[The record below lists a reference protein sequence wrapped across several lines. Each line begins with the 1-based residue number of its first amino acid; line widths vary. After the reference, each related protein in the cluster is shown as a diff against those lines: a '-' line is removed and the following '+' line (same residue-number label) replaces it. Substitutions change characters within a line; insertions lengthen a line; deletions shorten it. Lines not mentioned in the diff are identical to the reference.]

1 MMMVES
7 LQEVSAKV
15 MREFVA
21 AGGVRDVRVEQA
33 DKGLVIL
40 FNVGSGMNERVLG
53 QARGGVR
60 YFQSFDG
67 AASTLQSMGIVEFA
81 ANSRNWVPRTFKGVS
96 ASE

>member
-1 MMMVES
+1 MMVETF
-7 LQEVSAKV
+7 QEVPAKV

-21 AGGVRDVRVEQA
+21 TGAVKDVRVEQA
-33 DKGLVIL
+33 DKGLVIV

-67 AASTLQSMGIVEFA
+67 AASVLQSMGIVEFIA
-81 ANSRNWVPRTFKGVS
+81 RSDNWVPRTAKGAS
-96 ASE
+96 AQE

>member
-1 MMMVES
+1 MMVES

-67 AASTLQSMGIVEFA
+67 AASVLQSMGIMEFIA
-81 ANSRNWVPRTFKGVS
+81 RSANWVLRTAKS
-96 ASE
+96 ASAQE

>member
-1 MMMVES
+1 MMMVETF
-7 LQEVSAKV
+7 QEVPAKV

-21 AGGVRDVRVEQA
+21 TGAVKDVRVEQA
-33 DKGLVIL
+33 DKGLVIV

-67 AASTLQSMGIVEFA
+67 AASVLQSMGIVEFIA
-81 ANSRNWVPRTFKGVS
+81 RSANWVPRTAKGAS
-96 ASE
+96 AQE

>member
-1 MMMVES
+1 MMMVETF
-7 LQEVSAKV
+7 QEVPAKV

-21 AGGVRDVRVEQA
+21 TGAVKDVRVEQA
-33 DKGLVIL
+33 DKGLVIV

-67 AASTLQSMGIVEFA
+67 AASVLQSMGIVEFIA
-81 ANSRNWVPRTFKGVS
+81 RSVNWVPRTAKS
-96 ASE
+96 ASAQE

>member
-1 MMMVES
+1 MMMVETF
-7 LQEVSAKV
+7 QEVPAKV

-21 AGGVRDVRVEQA
+21 TGAVKDVRVEQA
-33 DKGLVIL
+33 DKGLVIV

-67 AASTLQSMGIVEFA
+67 AASVLQSMGIMEFIA
-81 ANSRNWVPRTFKGVS
+81 RSANWVPRTAKSVS
-96 ASE
+96 AQE

>member
-21 AGGVRDVRVEQA
+21 AGGVRDLRVEQA

-67 AASTLQSMGIVEFA
+67 AASVLQSMGIMEFIA
-81 ANSRNWVPRTFKGVS
+81 RSANWVPRTAKSVS
-96 ASE
+96 AQE

>member
-1 MMMVES
+1 MMVES

-40 FNVGSGMNERVLG
+40 FNVGSGLNERVLG

-67 AASTLQSMGIVEFA
+67 AASVLQSMGIMEFIA
-81 ANSRNWVPRTFKGVS
+81 RSANWVPRTAKSVS
-96 ASE
+96 AQE